1 MKETTPYGS
10 ELKFFLLHGY
20 IPMRQLTARS
30 VPEILHPDGTWHP
43 YCNTYRF
50 LHETETVDREQFD
63 EAVAILLV

>member
-1 MKETTPYGS
+1 
-10 ELKFFLLHGY
+10 
-20 IPMRQLTARS
+20 MRQPTARS

-50 LHETETVDREQFD
+50 RHETETVDREQFD